1 MKKALVTFV
10 LGLALLVAACG
21 GAEPTEPPAPT
32 PVAAATLIPATT
44 EALPSDTGQVTGL
57 QDVRSATIRIQAD
70 GSFYDPDG
78 NEYSSKS
85 NGSGFIIDPEGIA
98 VTNNHVV
105 EGAAILHVW
114 VGGESESRNARIVGV
129 SECADL
135 AVIDIEGDGYPYLT
149 WYEGEISP
157 GLAVYAAGYPHGEPE
172 YTLTQGIVTRAQ
184 ADGESDWAS
193 VDSVLQHQ
201 APIAPGSSGGPLIT
215 EEGQVVAVNYASG
228 EDALEFLAITGPQAL
243 PIIERL
249 RADEDVDSIGINP
262 QAVTFEDGLNG
273 IWVTSV
279 RSGSP
284 ADKTGLKAGDM
295 ITEMAGMTFLTDET
309 PDEYTMADYC
319 DILRTHGPEATID
332 IKVVRFDTE
341 EVLEGQI
348 NGRPLEAAFSFADAG
363 EDDVADAGESYSDYV
378 LLKDDTGAIQ
388 LEVPAEWNDVDGRL
402 LTRDDGTPLAASIIA
417 APDLDAYWDFQAP
430 GIEFSSQP
438 IIPGK
443 LTIDQAL
450 EIFDYG
456 DDCEY
461 VGREP
466 YSDPLYEGAYDH
478 YTNCSGTSS
487 ALFVVATFPEDE
499 TFVNIIVIKALTDAD
514 LDAADYALATFSVV
528 GDLPELGQG
537 TDGDQPSDGS
547 LVFTVGNR
555 TPAAV
560 CSIHMVPSDADGWGE
575 NWLGSGRLESGAYW
589 SQAVEGGT
597 TYDLLVKD
605 CSDAVLG
612 VRWKMDKNMVVNFGA
627 TNESVNLLFQ
637 NQTDVEVC
645 ELYVS
650 PSDSEDWG
658 DDLLGQPDTVVTPD
672 KAWRFWLPPGTYDLL
687 VRDCQGQDLEQVNE
701 VDLTQNRTWTLGGG
715 GQEGDQG
722 NGDKFTITVHNLSP
736 LPICSVAIVSA
747 GSSEGGDN
755 WLGSATLGTGQSKEF
770 AVDAGS
776 YDVWAED
783 CSNAYLGVLW
793 AVDQPEVLTIGGSG
807 RTSNLFVQNNLEADV
822 CEIKISPVDAEDWG
836 DDWLQE
842 EGATIRTGRIWRFW
856 VEPGIYDILARD
868 CDGEDL
874 ERVDDV
880 DLNENRS
887 WTLGEETQE
896 GDQNLGADLYIWVN
910 NDTPQPICSVTIAPT
925 GSKEWGDNLLQ
936 SEPLKAGEATPFG
949 VDAGTYDVA
958 ARDCDS
964 AFLGTLWAVE
974 EKEVLTLGGPGRTS
988 SLLVQNNLDVS
999 VCEVLIEPNETG
1011 KWEGNWL
1018 QEEGAAITPGT
1029 AWRFWVEPGEYI
1041 VVARDCDG
1049 NQLKLSTIDLSQ
1061 NRTWTLG
1068 GGQGGGQNEGS
1079 NFIIT
1084 VSNDS
1089 HAPICSVRIAP
1100 SGSDDWGDNWLG
1112 SASLQAGQSKEFV
1125 VDAGTY
1131 DVAARDC
1138 SDAYLGVLWEV
1149 DKPEVLTIGGPGRT
1163 SNMVVQNDLE
1173 IDVCEIKISP
1183 ADAEDWGDD
1192 WLQEEG
1198 AVITAGTAWRFWVEP
1213 GLHDILA
1220 RDCDGEDLERV
1231 NDVDLA
1237 KNLRWVLRP

>member
-1 MKKALVTFV
+1 M
-10 LGLALLVAACG
+10 
-21 GAEPTEPPAPT
+21 
-32 PVAAATLIPATT
+32 
-44 EALPSDTGQVTGL
+44 
-57 QDVRSATIRIQAD
+57 
-70 GSFYDPDG
+70 
-78 NEYSSKS
+78 
-85 NGSGFIIDPEGIA
+85 
-98 VTNNHVV
+98 
-105 EGAAILHVW
+105 
-114 VGGESESRNARIVGV
+114 GV

-388 LEVPAEWNDVDGRL
+388 LEVPAEWNDVDGKL

-547 LVFTVGNR
+547 LVFTVG
-555 TPAAV
+555 
-560 CSIHMVPSDADGWGE
+560 
-575 NWLGSGRLESGAYW
+575 
-589 SQAVEGGT
+589 
-597 TYDLLVKD
+597 
-605 CSDAVLG
+605 
-612 VRWKMDKNMVVNFGA
+612 
-627 TNESVNLLFQ
+627 
-637 NQTDVEVC
+637 
-645 ELYVS
+645 
-650 PSDSEDWG
+650 
-658 DDLLGQPDTVVTPD
+658 QP
-672 KAWRFWLPPGTYDLL
+672 
-687 VRDCQGQDLEQVNE
+687 
-701 VDLTQNRTWTLGGG
+701 
-715 GQEGDQG
+715 
-722 NGDKFTITVHNLSP
+722 
-736 LPICSVAIVSA
+736 
-747 GSSEGGDN
+747 
-755 WLGSATLGTGQSKEF
+755 
-770 AVDAGS
+770 DAGS
-776 YDVWAED
+776 R
-783 CSNAYLGVLW
+783 LLHPHG
-793 AVDQPEVLTIGGSG
+793 
-807 RTSNLFVQNNLEADV
+807 
-822 CEIKISPVDAEDWG
+822 
-836 DDWLQE
+836 
-842 EGATIRTGRIWRFW
+842 TIRR
-856 VEPGIYDILARD
+856 
-868 CDGEDL
+868 
-874 ERVDDV
+874 
-880 DLNENRS
+880 
-887 WTLGEETQE
+887 
-896 GDQNLGADLYIWVN
+896 
-910 NDTPQPICSVTIAPT
+910 
-925 GSKEWGDNLLQ
+925 
-936 SEPLKAGEATPFG
+936 
-949 VDAGTYDVA
+949 
-958 ARDCDS
+958 
-964 AFLGTLWAVE
+964 
-974 EKEVLTLGGPGRTS
+974 
-988 SLLVQNNLDVS
+988 
-999 VCEVLIEPNETG
+999 
-1011 KWEGNWL
+1011 
-1018 QEEGAAITPGT
+1018 
-1029 AWRFWVEPGEYI
+1029 
-1041 VVARDCDG
+1041 
-1049 NQLKLSTIDLSQ
+1049 
-1061 NRTWTLG
+1061 
-1068 GGQGGGQNEGS
+1068 
-1079 NFIIT
+1079 
-1084 VSNDS
+1084 
-1089 HAPICSVRIAP
+1089 
-1100 SGSDDWGDNWLG
+1100 
-1112 SASLQAGQSKEFV
+1112 
-1125 VDAGTY
+1125 
-1131 DVAARDC
+1131 
-1138 SDAYLGVLWEV
+1138 
-1149 DKPEVLTIGGPGRT
+1149 
-1163 SNMVVQNDLE
+1163 
-1173 IDVCEIKISP
+1173 
-1183 ADAEDWGDD
+1183 
-1192 WLQEEG
+1192 
-1198 AVITAGTAWRFWVEP
+1198 
-1213 GLHDILA
+1213 
-1220 RDCDGEDLERV
+1220 
-1231 NDVDLA
+1231 
-1237 KNLRWVLRP
+1237 